1 MSLSI
6 SDARVFSAALK
17 KARQKRKLT
26 QAECA
31 ELLDHSVSFQKDL
44 ERGRCSQ
51 ALRGF
56 TISAGRSAFPR
67 TTVSSRMEPTE
78 PALHTR
84 RCCGCSRCATKRAC
98 PLSWLLQLYL
108 QVLIRMPC

>member
-44 ERGRCSQ
+44 ERGRCS
-51 ALRGF
+51 
-56 TISAGRSAFPR
+56 
-67 TTVSSRMEPTE
+67 
-78 PALHTR
+78 
-84 RCCGCSRCATKRAC
+84 RCAMKRAC

-108 QVLIRMPC
+108 QMLIRMPC

>member
-17 KARQKRKLT
+17 KQGKNGSSHRLSVRSCLT
-26 QAECA
+26 IPCPSRRTWNVAA
-31 ELLDHSVSFQKDL
+31 AP
-44 ERGRCSQ
+44 Q

>member
-56 TISAGRSAFPR
+56 TISAGRSIFLR
-67 TTVSSRMEPTE
+67 TTVSSRMEPTG

-84 RCCGCSRCATKRAC
+84 CCYSCSHCAMKKAC
-98 PLSWLLQLYL
+98 PLSSLPQLYL
-108 QVLIRMPC
+108 QILIRMPC